1 MDKACPFLN
10 KKCIG
15 SFCAFSDRDKD
26 CIIRQFFQSHID
38 KKYAESEQAA
48 LELGWFDE
56 FFQYVNPSE
65 PHLYLKEPE

>member
-15 SFCAFSDRDKD
+15 SFCAFSNRDED

-48 LELGWFDE
+48 LELGWFDDVSSL
-56 FFQYVNPSE
+56 FKPPRTTST
-65 PHLYLKEPE
+65 P